1 MFQTWN
7 VMRSGKHLLEERN
20 LIYYNLFPEN
30 CVLNC
35 NEGKFKFSIN
45 DLSETSSKHF
55 FFVLKNG
62 RKHCHWQNMG
72 REKSGFDC
80 LTH

>member
-45 DLSETSSKHF
+45 HLSETSSKHF
-55 FFVLKNG
+55 FCIKEWKKALSLAKYG
-62 RKHCHWQNMG
+62 A
-72 REKSGFDC
+72 EKSGFDY